1 LRKGV
6 GSTVESLLLW
16 TENNANLIS
25 FLSKICKVDTF
36 LADFKVFQDLDRD
49 ISVYYHKEVERH
61 VKKENLAKLETTK
74 ASLNQFK
81 TRANSLSGD
90 VSTIANRLLWQ
101 TFSKSLFN
109 INVQSLPEFSKEEL
123 TNICQLYLRFLS
135 MRVNL
140 VIKS

>member
-1 LRKGV
+1 LRKDV
-6 GSTVESLLLW
+6 GSTVESLLIW

-36 LADFKVFQDLDRD
+36 LADLKVFQDLDRD

-74 ASLNQFK
+74 TSLNQFK

-101 TFSKSLFN
+101 TFS
-109 INVQSLPEFSKEEL
+109 
-123 TNICQLYLRFLS
+123 
-135 MRVNL
+135 
-140 VIKS
+140 